1 MATPTL
7 IGLSGYARSGKDT
20 VASMLATSGY
30 RRLAYADTLRD
41 MALAS
46 DPHVVDPVTGGYTYL
61 RTLVQDR
68 GWERAK
74 ASSDVRTYLQGLGL
88 ACRDTFGD
96 DCWVDALNRKR
107 EMGRKHV
114 ITDVRFPNEAEDIR
128 QRGGLLV
135 RVSRPGT
142 GPVNGHVSE
151 TALDDFDFDVHLLND
166 GNLDDLNA
174 NAQLLLSKATKG
186 QV

>member
-1 MATPTL
+1 MTSTL

-30 RRLAYADTLRD
+30 RRLAYADALRD
-41 MALAS
+41 MALTSNPIVRHPTTATFTHL
-46 DPHVVDPVTGGYTYL
+46 DV
-61 RTLVQDR
+61 LVRDL

-74 ASSDVRTYLQGLGL
+74 QSSDVRKYLQDLGL
-88 ACRDTFGD
+88 DCRSTSGE

-107 EMGRKHV
+107 EPGVKYV
-114 ITDVRFPNEAEDIR
+114 ITDVRFPNEADDIR

-135 RVSRPGT
+135 RVTRPGT

-151 TALDDFDFDVHLLND
+151 TALDDYDFDVHLLND
-166 GNLDDLNA
+166 GNLDDLND
-174 NAQLLLSKATKG
+174 NAQLLLSKD
-186 QV
+186 V